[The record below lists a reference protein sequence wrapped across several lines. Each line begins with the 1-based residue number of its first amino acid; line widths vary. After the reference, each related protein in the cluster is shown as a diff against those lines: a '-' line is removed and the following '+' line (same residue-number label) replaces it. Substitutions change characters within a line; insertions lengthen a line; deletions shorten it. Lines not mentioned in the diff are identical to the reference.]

1 MKRKLFC
8 LILLISLVSCTN
20 DNTNSSNDVENSS
33 LISEIVSSDE
43 NSNNKNSF
51 NWLDSKNEGSL
62 GIIDFSELVN

>member
-20 DNTNSSNDVENSS
+20 DNTSSSNDFENSS
-33 LISEIVSSDE
+33 LVSEIVSSDE
-43 NSNNKNSF
+43 NSNNNSF
-51 NWLDSKNEGSL
+51 NWLDSKKEGSL